1 MKIIYF
7 LKNLKTNKI
16 VIDFIKAKVEKL
28 SKILKKN
35 PNVEEGLVEVELAQD
50 KETKFK
56 KGLYKAK
63 VILDLPQQGLVVFQS
78 FGKNIFSAINS
89 AFKKLFSN
97 LSKRKR
103 E

>member
-7 LKNLKTNKI
+7 LKNLKANKI

-35 PNVEEGLVEVELAQD
+35 PNVEVELAQD

-103 E
+103 V